1 MTTVADVAVQV
12 SRCVSYLR
20 ASTEV
25 TGDDWVPCDAIVGD
39 REVLTRVVEG
49 TREGFGTDDS
59 AVAASLFVQAYAFRV
74 AGVALAAY
82 GLGLP
87 VPDVAPAAT
96 AVRLDKPRP
105 SAVAYLRPGVSEV
118 GAAALVA
125 ALIDGH
131 LRPFVDAVHG
141 GFRVGERLL
150 WGNVA
155 SSCATAFR
163 ALESG
168 DGVADPQAVRTRA
181 VAFVDAAG
189 EVFAGLGGFTTVAVG
204 AREGWYWDRT
214 NCCLWYRTS
223 GGSLCDNCSLLDR
236 DELHERR
243 VAELTEAASP
253 A

>member
-1 MTTVADVAVQV
+1 MTTVSEVAAEV

-20 ASTEV
+20 ASTEI
-25 TGDDWVPCDAIVGD
+25 TGDDWVRCDAIVGD
-39 REVLTRVVEG
+39 RDVLTRVVEE
-49 TREGFGTDDS
+49 TREGFRTDDT
-59 AVAASLFVQAYAFRV
+59 AVAASLFAQAYAFRV

-87 VPDVAPAAT
+87 VPDVAPAGT

-118 GAAALVA
+118 DAVALVA
-125 ALIDGH
+125 ALVDGH

-141 GFRVGERLL
+141 AFRVGERLL

-168 DGVADPQAVRTRA
+168 AGVADPQAVRTRA
-181 VAFVDAAG
+181 VAFVDAA
-189 EVFAGLGGFTTVAVG
+189 EDVFAGLGRFTTVAVDG
-204 AREGWYWDRT
+204 REGWYWDRT

-243 VAELTEAASP
+243 MAELTEAASP

>member
-1 MTTVADVAVQV
+1 MTTVADVAAEV

-20 ASTEV
+20 ASTAI
-25 TGDDWVPCDAIVGD
+25 TGDDWVRCDAIVDD
-39 REVLTRVVEG
+39 RDVLTRVVEG
-49 TREGFGTDDS
+49 TRQGFGTDDV

-82 GLGLP
+82 GLGLA

-105 SAVAYLRPGVSEV
+105 SAVAYLRPGVSDV
-118 GAAALVA
+118 DAVALVA
-125 ALIDGH
+125 ALVDGH

-141 GFRVGERLL
+141 AFRVGERLL

-163 ALESG
+163 ALESS
-168 DGVADPQAVRTRA
+168 DAVADPGDVRARA
-181 VAFVDAAG
+181 AAFVDAAG
-189 EVFAGLGGFTTVAVG
+189 DVFAGLGRFTTVTVDD
-204 AREGWYWDRT
+204 REGWYWDRT
-214 NCCLWYRTS
+214 SCCLWYQTS
-223 GGSLCDNCSLLDR
+223 GGSLCDNCSLLER
-236 DELHERR
+236 DELHRRR
-243 VAELTEAASP
+243 VAELTEAGSP